1 MKRII
6 TSIFILIAAAVSAIA
21 AEKPDTLKIMTYNL
35 RFGELATMKEIGQYI
50 ASETPD
56 IVALQECDWATAR
69 KRAPHQNG
77 VKFVNELAYWVECS
91 ACMESQSI
99 MQEAI
104 MESAC
109 SAAILCCA
117 VKEFCFPMTERLNK
131 GACSLLI

>member
-77 VKFVNELAYWVECS
+77 VKFVNELAYWSGMFVWKVNQLCRRLLWNRHAQPLS
-91 ACMESQSI
+91 C
-99 MQEAI
+99 
-104 MESAC
+104 
-109 SAAILCCA
+109 AAQ
-117 VKEFCFPMTERLNK
+117 
-131 GACSLLI
+131 